1 MASRVAKSSAAAR
14 RRGGEAARIVDR
26 EIERVLDAVEL
37 RARGHRAG
45 DGPRH
50 EGGVSEPPPHRP
62 QRLQADRH
70 AAGARG
76 FGQAEAGGIVV
87 GSQHAADHIG
97 IADVPETQLRAQRL
111 GFDTEIQEGEDR
123 VGTIALARADLG
135 MCQRLAVV
143 QVIAQRQARA
153 DRRMAEQL
161 RDKRCAVHRL
171 QPGRPQD
178 ALQAVHV
185 VGAPLTWRSR

>member
-1 MASRVAKSSAAAR
+1 MVEIVKDNTDVNKVRRRLVDIKLAFKESMDREVSRVF
-14 RRGGEAARIVDR
+14 E
-26 EIERVLDAVEL
+26 EIEDL
-37 RARGHRAG
+37 
-45 DGPRH
+45 
-50 EGGVSEPPPHRP
+50 
-62 QRLQADRH
+62 
-70 AAGARG
+70 
-76 FGQAEAGGIVV
+76 
-87 GSQHAADHIG
+87 
-97 IADVPETQLRAQRL
+97 
-111 GFDTEIQEGEDR
+111 DTEIQEGEDR

-178 ALQAVHV
+178 ALQAIHV

>member
-76 FGQAEAGGIVV
+76 LGQAKADGIV
-87 GSQHAADHIG
+87 GGAQHAADHVG
-97 IADVPETQLRAQRL
+97 IAVVAEAQPCAQRL
-111 GFDTEIQEGEDR
+111 GPDTEIQEGEDR

-143 QVIAQRQARA
+143 QVIAQRQARV
-153 DRRMAEQL
+153 DRRVAEQL
-161 RDKRCAVHRL
+161 RDERRAVHGL

-178 ALQAVHV
+178 ALQAVHAA
-185 VGAPLTWRSR
+185 GAPLTWRSR